1 MKKIQLEKNATC
13 KKNQLGKDGRV
24 DVYSVGNRID
34 CLITNLRI
42 DRRTVDLSIKE
53 LEIQNEKNLEQK
65 FGKAGSKSGA
75 VLGSI
80 LGKVFKSQKTKK
92 KK

>member
-1 MKKIQLEKNATC
+1 MLRKNEKRDKYLLKTKKIDDGIKH
-13 KKNQLGKDGRV
+13 KK
-24 DVYSVGNRID
+24 
-34 CLITNLRI
+34 T
-42 DRRTVDLSIKE
+42 

-75 VLGSI
+75 VLGDI
-80 LGKVFKSQKTKK
+80 LGKVFSSKKAKK